1 MEAALLLG
9 VMLVLLALGIPIAF
23 SIGLS
28 SALFILVTG
37 LTKLVVIPQ
46 RIIVGADSFVFLAI
60 PLFTLSG
67 YLMESGGLSKR
78 LVSFVEKACG
88 NFPGSMGTI
97 TIICC
102 TIFAALTGSGP
113 ATVAAIGGIMIP
125 SMLKAGYS
133 KETSAGIVAAGG
145 ALGPIVPPS
154 VTMIIYGAALDL
166 SIPDMFMASII
177 PGLFIA
183 LVLII
188 VNTVQ
193 ALKRG
198 IKGSGIKYTSKEK
211 WQAFYHAIGVLF
223 LPVIILGGIYGGIFT
238 PTEAAAVACVYT
250 VILGIVYKELTIKSL
265 IVALKKTVVT
275 SAMVVTIIAV
285 SNIFSFLLASAKI
298 PQMIAEAVLPIVS
311 TKNMYLLVL
320 MLILFVV
327 GCLMDTCPA
336 ILILG
341 PILVPIG
348 IELGVNPLHLGVIYC
363 INLVVGFITPPFG
376 INLFTAASTAGV
388 TFAQVVKG
396 ILPYLIAAIAC
407 VMVLAYCEPLVAFL
421 PNLIHG

>member
-9 VMLVLLALGIPIAF
+9 VMLILLAVGVPIAF

-28 SALFILVTG
+28 SAFFLLVTG
-37 LTKLVVIPQ
+37 LTKMVVIPQ

-78 LVSFVEKACG
+78 LVDFVEKACG
-88 NFPGSMGTI
+88 SFPGSMGTI

-125 SMLKAGYS
+125 GMLKAGYS

-154 VTMIIYGAALDL
+154 VTMIIYGAAMDL
-166 SIPDMFMASII
+166 SIPKMFVASII

-183 LVLII
+183 LALIV

-193 ALKRG
+193 AKRNG
-198 IKGSGIKYTSKEK
+198 IKGSGVKYSSKEK
-211 WQAFYHAIGVLF
+211 MTAFYHAIGVLF

-250 VILGIVYKELTIKSL
+250 VILGVVYRELTMKSL
-265 IVALKKTVVT
+265 VAALKKTVVT

-285 SNIFSFLLASAKI
+285 SNIFTFILASAKI
-298 PQMIAEAVLPIVS
+298 PQMIAAALLPIVS
-311 TKNMYLLVL
+311 TKTIYLIVL
-320 MLILFVV
+320 MVILFIV

-348 IELGVNPLHLGVIYC
+348 LQLGVDPLHLGVIYC

-388 TFAQVVKG
+388 SFAQVVKG
-396 ILPYLIAAIAC
+396 IMPYLITEIVC
-407 VMVLAYCEPLVAFL
+407 VFILAFCEPLVLWL
-421 PNLIHG
+421 PSMMG

>member
-133 KETSAGIVAAGG
+133 KETSAGLVGAGG
-145 ALGPIVPPS
+145 V
-154 VTMIIYGAALDL
+154 
-166 SIPDMFMASII
+166 
-177 PGLFIA
+177 
-183 LVLII
+183 LVLSC
-188 VNTVQ
+188 
-193 ALKRG
+193 R
-198 IKGSGIKYTSKEK
+198 
-211 WQAFYHAIGVLF
+211 
-223 LPVIILGGIYGGIFT
+223 
-238 PTEAAAVACVYT
+238 
-250 VILGIVYKELTIKSL
+250 
-265 IVALKKTVVT
+265 
-275 SAMVVTIIAV
+275 
-285 SNIFSFLLASAKI
+285 LLL
-298 PQMIAEAVLPIVS
+298 Q
-311 TKNMYLLVL
+311 
-320 MLILFVV
+320 
-327 GCLMDTCPA
+327 
-336 ILILG
+336 
-341 PILVPIG
+341 
-348 IELGVNPLHLGVIYC
+348 
-363 INLVVGFITPPFG
+363 
-376 INLFTAASTAGV
+376 
-388 TFAQVVKG
+388 
-396 ILPYLIAAIAC
+396 
-407 VMVLAYCEPLVAFL
+407 
-421 PNLIHG
+421 